1 MTLDSSSRSHVP
13 VWGDPV
19 TDWFGCIPALPG
31 VNHLWPAHYSPGTT
45 PVHSPSLFTDS
56 QRDKIQQ
63 QLNELSSSFIYD
75 SPSAQSVRVRI
86 KLQTFWALELLFA
99 QVFNLDSPFLLVID
113 GLDRLKK
120 ENAGARDGIRFLES
134 EFRKGNRWVK
144 LWDETFLN
152 KNSL

>member
-1 MTLDSSSRSHVP
+1 M
-13 VWGDPV
+13 
-19 TDWFGCIPALPG
+19 
-31 VNHLWPAHYSPGTT
+31 
-45 PVHSPSLFTDS
+45 
-56 QRDKIQQ
+56 
-63 QLNELSSSFIYD
+63 SSSFIYD

-99 QVFNLDSPFLLVID
+99 QVSNLDSPFLLVID